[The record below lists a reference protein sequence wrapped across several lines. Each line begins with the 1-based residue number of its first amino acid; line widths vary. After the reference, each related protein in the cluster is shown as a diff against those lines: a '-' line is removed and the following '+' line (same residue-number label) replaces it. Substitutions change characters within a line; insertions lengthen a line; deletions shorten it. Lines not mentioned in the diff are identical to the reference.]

1 MFAVSHM
8 ACWYQF
14 SQILLELAFP
24 PEDDKRCER
33 WSSVIMEEIL
43 VLYISVICREKCGRC
58 AKLGLENKCNKIT
71 ARSL

>member
-33 WSSVIMEEIL
+33 RSSVIMEEIL
-43 VLYISVICREKCGRC
+43 VHISDLSREVWKLR
-58 AKLGLENKCNKIT
+58 KLGLEKKCHKIS